1 MEPSG
6 ETGRID
12 QDGSISHRRS
22 MDHDAI
28 PQTEPIRPGRS
39 RRSSRSARS
48 RSRSQARST
57 RTRGSTL
64 HRYASHIDDH
74 GGYYH
79 NEDDFEE
86 DASTAAR
93 APRIDPS
100 QSVKDDGL
108 EDQVANDSGSAPF
121 TEDIE
126 AQARSSEESSSNRP
140 DKEKKDSN
148 LVTWDGPDDPANPK
162 NWSTERKWAATLVV
176 SSFTFISPV
185 VSSMVAPSLDAMS
198 ADLGVRDQVES
209 EMMLS
214 IFILAYAFGPLF
226 LGPLSELVG
235 RRKVLQLG
243 NAFFFAFNL
252 GGGFAQTETQMMVC
266 RFFAGLGGS
275 APLSIG
281 GGVLGDSW
289 QAHER
294 GRAIAVYSLMPLIGP
309 AIGPIAGGFITE
321 NTTWRWA
328 FWSTSAACGLIQGFG
343 WFYLQETYAP
353 EILRQKKLALIKQTG
368 NKELYTEFERPD
380 RSIVNHMRSALVRP
394 FKLLFTQ
401 PIIQV
406 LAIYL
411 AYVYGLMYL
420 VVATFPLLWT
430 SPNYYNESVGIGG
443 LNYISLAVGFF
454 IGTQTAAPL
463 NDRFYRQLKQ
473 RNGEVGKPEYRI
485 PLMVPGSFI
494 MPVGLFWYG
503 WTAQT
508 HQHWI
513 LSNIG
518 AAIFAAGGIVIFQCI
533 QTYIID
539 GYTRFAASA
548 LAAAVFLRS
557 LCGFAFPLFAP
568 YMYDALKFGWGNSL
582 LGFIAIGI
590 GIPAPFLLWEYGPT
604 LRAKSQYAA
613 GGG

>member
-6 ETGRID
+6 ETRSCNE
-12 QDGSISHRRS
+12 DGSISHGS
-22 MDHDAI
+22 STDHVAI
-28 PQTEPIRPGRS
+28 PQTEPIRTGRS
-39 RRSSRSARS
+39 RRSSRSSRS

-79 NEDDFEE
+79 SEDDFE
-86 DASTAAR
+86 DTTTTAHATKL
-93 APRIDPS
+93 DPS
-100 QSVKDDGL
+100 KSAKNDQL
-108 EDQVANDSGSAPF
+108 QDQVANDPGSAPLA
-121 TEDIE
+121 EDIE
-126 AQARSSEESSSNRP
+126 AQARSSEESVPNRP
-140 DKEKKDSN
+140 EEEKKDPN
-148 LVTWDGPDDPANPK
+148 LVTWDGADDPANPK
-162 NWSTERKWAATLVV
+162 NWSTKRKWAATLVV

-226 LGPLSELVG
+226 LGPISELVG

-343 WFYLQETYAP
+343 WFYLQET
-353 EILRQKKLALIKQTG
+353 
-368 NKELYTEFERPD
+368 
-380 RSIVNHMRSALVRP
+380 
-394 FKLLFTQ
+394 
-401 PIIQV
+401 
-406 LAIYL
+406 
-411 AYVYGLMYL
+411 
-420 VVATFPLLWT
+420 
-430 SPNYYNESVGIGG
+430 
-443 LNYISLAVGFF
+443 
-454 IGTQTAAPL
+454 
-463 NDRFYRQLKQ
+463 
-473 RNGEVGKPEYRI
+473 
-485 PLMVPGSFI
+485 
-494 MPVGLFWYG
+494 
-503 WTAQT
+503 
-508 HQHWI
+508 
-513 LSNIG
+513 
-518 AAIFAAGGIVIFQCI
+518 
-533 QTYIID
+533 
-539 GYTRFAASA
+539 
-548 LAAAVFLRS
+548 
-557 LCGFAFPLFAP
+557 
-568 YMYDALKFGWGNSL
+568 
-582 LGFIAIGI
+582 
-590 GIPAPFLLWEYGPT
+590 
-604 LRAKSQYAA
+604 
-613 GGG
+613 

>member
-1 MEPSG
+1 ML
-6 ETGRID
+6 
-12 QDGSISHRRS
+12 SHRPNRFAQDVPVVIPEVRGAGR
-22 MDHDAI
+22 DHK
-28 PQTEPIRPGRS
+28 P
-39 RRSSRSARS
+39 
-48 RSRSQARST
+48 
-57 RTRGSTL
+57 
-64 HRYASHIDDH
+64 
-74 GGYYH
+74 GYYH
-79 NEDDFEE
+79 SEDDFEDNTT
-86 DASTAAR
+86 DA
-93 APRIDPS
+93 PS
-100 QSVKDDGL
+100 KDINPSKSAKDDGVR
-108 EDQVANDSGSAPF
+108 DQVANHPGSAPF
-121 TEDIE
+121 DVDIE

-140 DKEKKDSN
+140 EKEKKDPN
-148 LVTWDGPDDPANPK
+148 LVTWDGPDDPENPK
-162 NWSTERKWAATLVV
+162 NWSTKRKWAATLVV

-226 LGPLSELVG
+226 LGPISELVG

-353 EILRQKKLALIKQTG
+353 EILRQKKVALIKATG
-368 NKELYTEFERPD
+368 NKELHTEFESPD
-380 RSIVNHMRSALVRP
+380 HSI
-394 FKLLFTQ
+394 

-430 SPNYYNESVGIGG
+430 SPEYYNESVGIGG

-454 IGTQTAAPL
+454 IGSQTAAPL

-473 RNGEVGKPEYRI
+473 RNGEVGKPEFRI

-513 LSNIG
+513 LPNIG

-533 QTYIID
+533 QTYLID

-590 GIPAPFLLWEYGPT
+590 GIPAPFLLWKYGPS